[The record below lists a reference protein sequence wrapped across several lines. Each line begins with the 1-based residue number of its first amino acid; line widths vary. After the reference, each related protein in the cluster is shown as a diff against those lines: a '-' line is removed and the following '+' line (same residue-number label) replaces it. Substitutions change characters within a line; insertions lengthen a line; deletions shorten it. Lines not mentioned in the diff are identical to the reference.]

1 VAADSFMLPVYSK
14 GRIAVDYCSTPV
26 ELIKNQALH
35 SDIGTSMNQQADNT
49 TDTFIRDILRDTST
63 IAMIGA
69 SAEPGR
75 ASNSVMRYLQ
85 DVGYRVIPVN
95 PGLAGEKL
103 LGERAYDSLRE
114 IPERFDLVDV
124 FRRVDAVP
132 GIVDELLPLI
142 GPKGVRYLWMQLDIV
157 DDIAAERAREA
168 GLAVVMDRCLKIEHV
183 RLFGQ
188 ATAK

>member
-1 VAADSFMLPVYSK
+1 
-14 GRIAVDYCSTPV
+14 
-26 ELIKNQALH
+26 
-35 SDIGTSMNQQADNT
+35 MNKQADD
-49 TDTFIRDILRDTST
+49 TDDAFIRDILRDTST

-69 SAEPGR
+69 SAKPGR

-95 PGLAGEKL
+95 PGLAGQEL
-103 LGERAYDSLRE
+103 FGERAYDSLRE
-114 IPERFDLVDV
+114 IPERFELVDV

-183 RLFGQ
+183 RLFGRQ
-188 ATAK
+188 PRNNGSVVA